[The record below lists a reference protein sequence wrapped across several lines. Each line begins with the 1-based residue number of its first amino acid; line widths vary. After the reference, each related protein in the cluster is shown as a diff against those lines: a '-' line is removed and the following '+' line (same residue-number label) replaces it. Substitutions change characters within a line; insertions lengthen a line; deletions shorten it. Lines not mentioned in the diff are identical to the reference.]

1 MMHCQNCGSP
11 PGDISVPCPICG
23 FFSVGRLIIHY
34 GSGSSTKISISTT
47 IGRDI
52 LRFWLRESL
61 DNFSSVIYKL
71 ESDPNQGWLVKAAD
85 SSRNVTYINNNPL
98 MPGAHHKLITGDKI
112 SIDGNKATISIEID
126 RS

>member
-11 PGDISVPCPICG
+11 PGDVSIPCHICG
-23 FFSVGRLIIHY
+23 FFLVGSLKIHY
-34 GSGSSTKISISTT
+34 GSGSTKKINISTAV
-47 IGRDI
+47 GKGI
-52 LRFWLRESL
+52 LRFWFKDESH
-61 DNFSSVIYKL
+61 NFSSVIYTL
-71 ESDPNQGWLVKAAD
+71 EPDPNQGWSVNAST
-85 SSRNVTYINNNPL
+85 SSLNVTYINNNPL

>member
-1 MMHCQNCGSP
+1 MHCQNCGSP
-11 PGDISVPCPICG
+11 PGDQSIPCHICG

-34 GSGSSTKISISTT
+34 GSGSSTKINISTT

-52 LRFWLRESL
+52 LRFWFGDGSH
-61 DNFSSVIYKL
+61 NFSSVIYTL
-71 ESDPNQGWLVKAAD
+71 ESDPNQGWLVKADD
-85 SSRNVTYINNNPL
+85 SSRNATYINHNPL
-98 MPGAHHKLITGDKI
+98 MPGASHKLMNGDKI

>member
-11 PGDISVPCPICG
+11 PGDVSIPCHICG
-23 FFSVGRLIIHY
+23 FFLIGSLTIHY
-34 GSGSSTKISISTT
+34 GSGSTKKINISTAV
-47 IGRDI
+47 GKGI
-52 LRFWLRESL
+52 LRFWFGESL
-61 DNFSSVIYKL
+61 DNFSSVIYTL

-85 SSRNVTYINNNPL
+85 SSRNTTYINHNPL
-98 MPGAHHKLITGDKI
+98 MPGASHKLMNGDKI